1 MNLRPRMLTKPEE
14 MEKIINEAQ
23 VCYLGMTEGDH
34 PYVLPMNFAYEKGIF
49 YLHAAPEG
57 HKLNVLK
64 GNPHVCLNIN
74 TGNEVFHRH
83 KEVGCSWGMKFKSIN
98 AFGKAVFLD
107 DYEEKYRIMQ
117 LFMIKFSGE
126 SYEFSEPSIRNVA
139 IIKIVADKMTG
150 KVYGY

>member
-1 MNLRPRMLTKPEE
+1 MNLRPRMLTKEDE
-14 MEKIINEAQ
+14 MLKIINEAQ
-23 VCYLGMTEGDH
+23 VCYLGMSEDNA
-34 PYVLPMNFAYEKGIF
+34 PYVLPMNFAYESGVF
-49 YLHAAPEG
+49 FLHAAPEG
-57 HKLNVLK
+57 RKLEVMR
-64 GNPHVCLNIN
+64 GNPQVCININ

-98 AFGKAVFLD
+98 AFGKVSFID
-107 DYEEKYRIMQ
+107 DYDEKYRVMQ

-139 IIKIVADKMTG
+139 IIRVDVEKMTG

>member
-1 MNLRPRMLTKPEE
+1 MLAKREE
-14 MEKIINEAQ
+14 MEKIIDEAQ
-23 VCYLGMTEGDH
+23 VCYVGMAEANH
-34 PYVLPMNFAYEKGIF
+34 PYVLPMNFAYEPGVF

-57 HKLNVLK
+57 HKLEVLN
-64 GNPHVCLNIN
+64 GNPEVCLNIN
-74 TGNEVFHRH
+74 TGNELFHRH

-98 AFGKAVFLD
+98 AFGKAIRID
-107 DYEEKYRIMQ
+107 DYQEKYRIMQ

-139 IIKIVADKMTG
+139 IIRIDVEKMTG